1 MDMNLELTVTI
12 GFSVV
17 GGKSN
22 NIGMMSK
29 SALPLPLSETRIKRC
44 LYECKEAL
52 ERVAT
57 VMRIHVPNLNLN
69 LEIIITIG
77 WSVVGG
83 KSNIGVMNKLTLP
96 LSLSESR
103 IKQCLDE
110 CKEALETFMTIQP
123 YHVLQSPQGASASA
137 SAEEKK
143 RKHKHATAIMR
154 EIARDVADQRGIPS
168 IFCTLRSFKLSS
180 ENRKFCVDAL
190 EKRSLFGRGGYA
202 MYVRDS
208 YEDEY
213 RNRMR
218 KFINKFCL
226 RQNLEVPGK
235 AMDEI
240 VYPPNSAAR
249 QNSG

>member
-1 MDMNLELTVTI
+1 MTEDRGQDNKAMYAASSAVPSLMDMNLELTVTI

-52 ERVAT
+52 EKVVRV
-57 VMRIHVPNLNLN
+57 HVPNLNPNLN

-123 YHVLQSPQGASASA
+123 YHVLESPQGASD
-137 SAEEKK
+137 AEEKK

-218 KFINKFCL
+218 KFITD
-226 RQNLEVPGK
+226 V
-235 AMDEI
+235 
-240 VYPPNSAAR
+240 V
-249 QNSG
+249 